1 MKKYKIYQII
11 VLTFCIFLSSTSCT
25 QNAVIPTVTVEP
37 TETLAPTSTAVP
49 SSFERKVTID
59 DLERSYLLYIPP
71 GLDSQQPV
79 PLVFAFHGYGEKAI
93 GMQRMSGL
101 NDVADLANLLVVYP
115 KGVFSSWNI
124 GEEAPGYAIEHN
136 IDDSAYVREILLD
149 LSTIANIDPQRIYAV
164 GFSQGG
170 QLAYRLAC
178 DMSDTL
184 AAIVSVSGGMEYDAC
199 QPSEAVSILH
209 VHGLIDGTAPF
220 SGGGIY
226 QPSPVENGIDAW
238 VQFDDCTGSPL
249 VETQNEGY
257 RLITHTAYA
266 SCQGNTTVELYIVES
281 GAHDWPSHFMPISEI
296 IWGFF
301 ATHPKP

>member
-1 MKKYKIYQII
+1 MKKHKIYQII
-11 VLTFCIFLSSTSCT
+11 VLTFSIFLSSASCAQT
-25 QNAVIPTVTVEP
+25 AAIPT
-37 TETLAPTSTAVP
+37 ATAVP
-49 SSFERKVTID
+49 SSSERKVTID

-79 PLVFAFHGYGEKAI
+79 PVVFAFHGYGEKAR
-93 GMQRMSGL
+93 GMQRDSGL
-101 NDVADLANLLVVYP
+101 NDVADLANYLVVYP
-115 KGVFSSWNI
+115 KGVFNSWNI
-124 GEEAPGYAIEHN
+124 GDELPGYAVEHK
-136 IDDSAYVREILLD
+136 IDESAYVREMLSD
-149 LSTIANIDPQRIYAV
+149 LSTIVNIDPKQIYAV

-184 AAIVSVSGGMEYDAC
+184 AAIASVSGGMEYNAC
-199 QPSEAVSILH
+199 QPSQAVSILH
-209 VHGLIDGTAPF
+209 VHGLVDSTAPV

-238 VQFDDCTGSPL
+238 VQFDDCMGSAQ
-249 VETQNEGY
+249 VETQNEGI

-266 SCQGNTTVELYIVES
+266 SCQANTAVELYIIEN
-281 GAHDWPSHFMPISEI
+281 GTHDWPSYFMPISEI
-296 IWGFF
+296 IWDFF

>member
-11 VLTFCIFLSSTSCT
+11 ILTFCIFLSSTSCT
-25 QNAVIPTVTVEP
+25 QTAAIPTATVEP
-37 TETLAPTSTAVP
+37 TETIAPTATAVP
-49 SSFERKVTID
+49 SSYERKVTID
-59 DLERSYLLYIPP
+59 NLERSYLLYIPP

-79 PLVFAFHGYGEKAI
+79 PVVFAFHGYGEKAI
-93 GMQRMSGL
+93 GMERMSGL
-101 NDVADLANLLVVYP
+101 NDVANLANFIAVYP
-115 KGVFSSWNI
+115 KGVFKSWNI
-124 GEEAPGYAIEHN
+124 GEELPGYAVEHK
-136 IDDSAYVREILLD
+136 IDDSAFVREILLD
-149 LSTIANIDPQRIYAV
+149 LSTLVNIDPKHIYAV

-184 AAIVSVSGGMEYDAC
+184 AAIASVSGGMEFDAC
-199 QPSEAVSILH
+199 QPSQAVSILH

-220 SGGGIY
+220 IGGGIY
-226 QPSPVENGIDAW
+226 QPSPVINGIDAW
-238 VQFDDCTGSPL
+238 VQFNDCTGSAQ

-257 RLITHTAYA
+257 RLITHTAYG
-266 SCQGNTTVELYIVES
+266 SCQDNTAVELYIVES